1 MVVDQ
6 VWDDDKFEEP
16 LEALKQRKSLT
27 SHAAAVKPAAAA
39 QASSTISISSKLLST
54 VTFILL
60 QQFQD
65 PTHAARGSNIQRFK
79 ELQHCVERA
88 EAELESCVQVL
99 SVLTTRAEQG
109 NQLAANM
116 QVLHIHEQETL
127 HCWQLPI

>member
-60 QQFQD
+60 
-65 PTHAARGSNIQRFK
+65 
-79 ELQHCVERA
+79 
-88 EAELESCVQVL
+88 
-99 SVLTTRAEQG
+99 
-109 NQLAANM
+109 
-116 QVLHIHEQETL
+116 
-127 HCWQLPI
+127 